1 MENLIQQEEKLLEQ
15 LKIDNDVINHLL
27 FHKSLIDEK
36 DDATKINRYIDMLQ
50 KTDEGEH
57 ISIEDPFERSIAIAF
72 ELVLQQHLNPWDIDL
87 VNFSTMYLKR
97 AKEEKIDLITAGRII
112 YMAWKV
118 LKLQSN
124 DLVVTIE
131 SQREKLEPF
140 GWGDIPTEM
149 WLTKDDA
156 YSYTNLVMNMPQSP
170 LEEPIRRNAKRKVT
184 LMELLNAFDQA
195 RKESEE
201 HQLLE
206 QQRIEE
212 RERLALLARKRM
224 KGTAIED
231 HLEEDVETIWKR
243 IKDLSKKTMTLTE
256 ICEKDDREEVIK
268 VLISIL
274 FLAYD
279 NKILVYQKEFP
290 YGKIFI
296 KNIGFS

>member
-1 MENLIQQEEKLLEQ
+1 MEQ

-27 FHKSLIDEK
+27 FHKALIDEK
-36 DDATKINRYIDMLQ
+36 DDATKISHYIDMLQ
-50 KTDEGEH
+50 KADEGEH

-72 ELVLQQHLNPWDIDL
+72 ELVIQQHLNPWDIDL
-87 VNFSTMYLKR
+87 VNFSTIYLKK

-124 DLVVTIE
+124 DLVVSME
-131 SQREKLEPF
+131 SQKEKYEPF

-156 YSYTNLVMNMPQSP
+156 YSYTNLVMNMPESP

-184 LMELLNAFDQA
+184 LMELINAFDQA

-201 HQLLE
+201 HLLIE
-206 QQRIEE
+206 QQRQEE
-212 RERLALLARKRM
+212 RERLTLLARKRM

-231 HLEEDVETIWKR
+231 HLEEDVKTIWKR
-243 IKDLSKKTMTLTE
+243 IKDLPKKIMTLTD
-256 ICEKDDREEVIK
+256 ICEKDDREELIK

-279 NKILVYQKEFP
+279 NKILVYQKKFP

-296 KNIGFS
+296 KNIGYS

>member
-1 MENLIQQEEKLLEQ
+1 LEQ

-27 FHKSLIDEK
+27 FHKALIDEK
-36 DDATKINRYIDMLQ
+36 DDATKINRYIEMLQ

-57 ISIEDPFERSIAIAF
+57 ISIEDPIERSIAIAF
-72 ELVLQQHLNPWDIDL
+72 ELVIQQHLNPWDIDL

-97 AKEEKIDLITAGRII
+97 AKQEKIDLITAGRII

-124 DLVVTIE
+124 DLVVSME
-131 SQREKLEPF
+131 SQKEKYEPF

-149 WLTKDDA
+149 WLTKEDA
-156 YSYTNLVMNMPQSP
+156 YSYTNLVMNMPESP

-184 LMELLNAFDQA
+184 LIELLNAFDQA

-201 HQLLE
+201 YQILE
-206 QQRIEE
+206 LQRQEE
-212 RERLALLARKRM
+212 RDRLDILARSRM

-231 HLEEDVETIWKR
+231 HLEEDVETIWRR

-256 ICEKDDREEVIK
+256 ICEKDSREEVIK

-296 KNIGFS
+296 KNNEYS

>member
-1 MENLIQQEEKLLEQ
+1 MEQ

-36 DDATKINRYIDMLQ
+36 DDATKINHYINMLQ
-50 KTDEGEH
+50 KTNEGEH

-72 ELVLQQHLNPWDIDL
+72 ELVIQQHLNPWDIDL
-87 VNFSTMYLKR
+87 VNFSTMYIKR

-112 YMAWKV
+112 YLAWKV

-124 DLVVTIE
+124 DLVVSME
-131 SQREKLEPF
+131 SQKEKFEPF

-149 WLTKDDA
+149 WLTKDDD

-184 LMELLNAFDQA
+184 LMELINAFDQA
-195 RKESEE
+195 RMESEE

-206 QQRIEE
+206 QQRKEE
-212 RERLALLARKRM
+212 RERLTLLARKRM

-231 HLEEDVETIWKR
+231 HLEEDVEIIWKR
-243 IKDLSKKTMTLTE
+243 INDLAKKTMTFTE
-256 ICEKDDREEVIK
+256 ICDKDNRDELIK

-279 NKILVYQKEFP
+279 NKILVYQKKFP